1 MSAAPAPLPQEI
13 HIPGGWFPTPNVIG
27 KNLNKLVGAELAYA
41 LLAYQNGRNGIP
53 ADITEE
59 VWVQRGMT
67 SQSRRNA
74 ERGLAEKKLFD
85 TKTRRFDVRGFA
97 GWARHADPKQTRT
110 AGRAPSTP
118 PKRHPACGTACAL
131 ADGRAKITFSGESLD
146 SKTSEDKTK
155 PVLPDA
161 EALRGAD
168 LPEPTSVPEA
178 PPPQGEDVAGGSTQ
192 HDPEVKWA
200 KTLAAMRAGFA
211 SAGVELLMR
220 LLTLLWSLADFK
232 GVSDYVLAAAV
243 ARSYREN
250 HRRMESPALLLKLVP
265 AVLSTWRA
273 EGKRMDTAGPA
284 GPEESPGIVQ
294 AAPYP
299 KEPEDSAAPSVWMR
313 IRLELKK
320 RLPAQ
325 DYANWFTR
333 AEFHSLQDGDLTV
346 YVPDTVSVDWFETE
360 FADDVRLIAREL
372 DAGVKRVI
380 FKVPT

>member
-1 MSAAPAPLPQEI
+1 
-13 HIPGGWFPTPNVIG
+13 
-27 KNLNKLVGAELAYA
+27 
-41 LLAYQNGRNGIP
+41 
-53 ADITEE
+53 
-59 VWVQRGMT
+59 
-67 SQSRRNA
+67 
-74 ERGLAEKKLFD
+74 
-85 TKTRRFDVRGFA
+85 
-97 GWARHADPKQTRT
+97 
-110 AGRAPSTP
+110 
-118 PKRHPACGTACAL
+118 
-131 ADGRAKITFSGESLD
+131 
-146 SKTSEDKTK
+146 
-155 PVLPDA
+155 
-161 EALRGAD
+161 
-168 LPEPTSVPEA
+168 
-178 PPPQGEDVAGGSTQ
+178 
-192 HDPEVKWA
+192 VKWA

-211 SAGVELLMR
+211 SAGVELLMW